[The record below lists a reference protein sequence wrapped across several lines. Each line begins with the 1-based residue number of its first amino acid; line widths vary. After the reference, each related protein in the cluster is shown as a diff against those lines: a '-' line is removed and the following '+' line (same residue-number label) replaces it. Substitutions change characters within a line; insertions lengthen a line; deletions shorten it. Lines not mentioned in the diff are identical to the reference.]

1 MCENI
6 LLQIPSNVLQDKLNR
21 IIDISNIPSIMI
33 AGEFNN
39 WNQNQNSSK
48 FQLIKS
54 GNIYFVNLPKIKDQN
69 HFAFK
74 LYIPDVVWFT
84 IPYFDTIVD
93 ETGNV
98 NNILYYEPE
107 PQDINNVQPLH
118 SIERESI
125 DFVEIRTLDE
135 LSSAEE
141 ICDVRTVSPNQI
153 TDSIY
158 GNTVDDYYN
167 LEETPQESITGT
179 PSQSSRQLGS
189 SQNLSGMFA
198 LTLKFRKYFGK

>member
-1 MCENI
+1 MSETI
-6 LLQIPSNVLQDKLNR
+6 LLQIPISVLQEKLNR
-21 IIDISNIPSIMI
+21 IVDISNDPTIMI

-39 WNQNQNSSK
+39 WNQNLSTYK
-48 FQLIKS
+48 LIKKD
-54 GNIYFVNLPKIKDQN
+54 NIFFVNLPKIKNQN

-74 LYIPDVVWFT
+74 LYIPDIDWFT
-84 IPYFDTIVD
+84 IPYFDTITD

-107 PQDINNVQPLH
+107 LQESDNLQPIISTEH
-118 SIERESI
+118 ESI
-125 DFVEIRTLDE
+125 DFVEITTIDE

-141 ICDVRTVSPNQI
+141 ICDFRRASPNQI

-158 GNTVDDYYN
+158 GSTVDDYYN

-179 PSQSSRQLGS
+179 LSQSSRQLGS
-189 SQNLSGMFA
+189 SQNLSRMFA
-198 LTLKFRKYFGK
+198 LTFRFRKYFGK